1 MARRLLDKRKEVEAA
16 EARGDVAEPKAKA
29 TRAKATGAKK
39 TTATKT
45 RRTKEKVQARKR
57 LVWVV
62 YNGSMKEEGR
72 FSYDQYAAAEEK
84 IEQLR
89 QKSKKMYF
97 IQPVK
102 EVIGEG
108 PGMMAAAAAAA
119 AANAAA
125 AAAAA
130 AAAEEAEAEEDDDEI
145 ADEVPDEVAADAE
158 EDEDEDDD
166 DDSDE

>member
-125 AAAAA
+125 AAMA
-130 AAAEEAEAEEDDDEI
+130 AAAEEAEAEDAEEDE
-145 ADEVPDEVAADAE
+145 DEVPDEVAAEAE
-158 EDEDEDDD
+158 EDEDEDDSD
-166 DDSDE
+166 D

>member
-158 EDEDEDDD
+158 EDEDDDDD

>member
-130 AAAEEAEAEEDDDEI
+130 AAVEEAEAEEDEDEI

-158 EDEDEDDD
+158 EDEDEDED

>member
-130 AAAEEAEAEEDDDEI
+130 AAEEAEAEEDEDEI
-145 ADEVPDEVAADAE
+145 ADEVPDEVAADVE